1 MDDKELE
8 KTKPIEIISDVSES
22 RFSKYNDEKQEEVSR
37 VEKHKEVLE
46 EEQNRI
52 DEEAAEEALAEKNIA
67 LAESYLA
74 EEKQEVLEEPEPQ
87 KKMKLIDKI
96 KAKWD
101 DMDKKQR
108 IMLIV
113 VLALVLILIVIFT
126 IFIVIKLNKKDTLDK
141 PEKKVEEKAKAK
153 LKKAL
158 KIKLIP
164 VVAGILA
171 LVIIAMS
178 FYAIMMTVEGK
189 LIELRSNLTTAV
201 TSFWKWMADDYWIK
215 LDKEIEFSYLDE
227 ETRRRN

>member
-1 MDDKELE
+1 MGIKD
-8 KTKPIEIISDVSES
+8 
-22 RFSKYNDEKQEEVSR
+22 
-37 VEKHKEVLE
+37 
-46 EEQNRI
+46 
-52 DEEAAEEALAEKNIA
+52 
-67 LAESYLA
+67 
-74 EEKQEVLEEPEPQ
+74 
-87 KKMKLIDKI
+87 
-96 KAKWD
+96 KAK
-101 DMDKKQR
+101 
-108 IMLIV
+108 
-113 VLALVLILIVIFT
+113 
-126 IFIVIKLNKKDTLDK
+126 
-141 PEKKVEEKAKAK
+141 KKVEEKAKAK

-201 TSFWKWMADDYWIK
+201 TSFWKWMTDDYWIK